1 MATLLQIN
9 GLTPMPAPPAPG
21 QPPQPTAAQLQTA
34 KNEYNAAKNGDGQPL
49 PPPFTFGKIYDNA
62 GNKIDK
68 LPSAPDFSRKEL
80 QKLMQDLPKPD
91 TMLQLPALPIGGIPV
106 PPPAAAPTSFLD
118 IARQT
123 LRKRIRKKLGKKL
136 NAKVINRATRRPA
149 SRAQNN
155 YELLIELSTNVTGKH
170 TIFYSTRMTK
180 QDPKQ
185 GPLTPKQQQQQS
197 FGLPGNYDFPT
208 IKRTNK
214 LSAYAKPIDL
224 SNNKWTDINNELQS
238 WLDAHF
244 HSGNELAFPNPLYP
258 PTVIRGQFNSN
269 SQHDKIFRISDF
281 EWQVLPENLDNLT
294 GPFKFYITNNL
305 TNFQDT
311 NLYIILKVKLTGKY
325 RKGNKINPTRTLPT
339 TKPTRKKGKLKKAA
353 SLCSSQLTGIKNIAL
368 DRYHS
373 APGLWTDSTS
383 EKFEKKFK
391 KSTQSNIVAAN
402 IKLYYE
408 NRQKALNYWEQEY
421 YCRQS
426 VNFNAGVTAGWP
438 LIDPNPSR
446 FPFDPWTLQ
455 PAIALTSTSVR
466 YPNGLHDGAVSVP
479 SDSARMRAWYN
490 PQPPPFNKP
499 PWPLPFSPLG
509 MSLKPSMVIILFKRL
524 NKFINDPAGLPAG
537 PIQAAAQNLQA
548 ILVQGKL
555 PRLNTL
561 PLGRIQILILL
572 YQYVLY
578 NPFDANDE
586 EDLPH
591 TLTPWEPYPELPTP
605 VIRPGG
611 LLVHFGTWL
620 LKPNRM
626 QYAIPVDTGVAPW
639 DPTAAGY
646 VAPPWPIPQFPAQAS
661 RPRVTWQ
668 QIKKNRFY
676 KKEAIKWAKWM
687 VLTNPFAIVGFPE
700 YNDYIYLLQKYKF
713 FKLTVA
719 SDVPLPAT
727 ALVGNEINTQFILP
741 NIVTFPG
748 KSTFRININGF
759 PLWTFPDNATRTPQY
774 INPYAA
780 VSLPAGAPGG
790 WRPAGYLHLTAPQQN
805 RQKWLFVGP
814 PSGKYP
820 KQVWPENN
828 MRVHGNNVF
837 LPLEDSLTNPL
848 RSRNIHLYR
857 TWRGG
862 RRKRTM
868 RKYRKKRKNR
878 TLKRRRRKK

>member
-9 GLTPMPAPPAPG
+9 GLTPMPAPRAPG
-21 QPPQPTAAQLQTA
+21 QPPQPTPAQLQTA
-34 KNEYNAAKNGDGQPL
+34 KNEYNAAKNGDGRPL
-49 PPPFTFGKIYDNA
+49 PPPFTYGKIYDNA
-62 GNKIDK
+62 GNIIDK
-68 LPSAPDFSRKEL
+68 LPSAPNFSRKEL

-91 TMLQLPALPIGGIPV
+91 TLLQLPVLPIGGVPV
-106 PPPAAAPTSFLD
+106 PPAAAAPTSFLA

-123 LRKRIRKKLGKKL
+123 LRKRRRRKLGKKL
-136 NAKVINRATRRPA
+136 NEKVINKATRRTA

-180 QDPKQ
+180 QEPKQ

-208 IKRTNK
+208 IGRTDK
-214 LSAYAKPIDL
+214 SAAYAKPRDI
-224 SNNKWTDINNELQS
+224 SNGKWTDINNELQK

-281 EWQVLPENLDNLT
+281 EWEFLPKNLDNLT

-339 TKPTRKKGKLKKAA
+339 TKPTRKKGKLKKAS
-353 SLCSSQLTGIKNIAL
+353 SLCSSQLTDIKNIAQ
-368 DRYHS
+368 DKYHS
-373 APGLWTDSTS
+373 SPGLFTDSTS

-391 KSTQSNIVAAN
+391 KATQSNIVAAN
-402 IKLYYE
+402 IKLYYK
-408 NRQKALNYWEQEY
+408 NRKKALDYWEQEY

-455 PAIALTSTSVR
+455 PAIALTSKSVQ
-466 YPNGLHDGAVSVP
+466 YPNGLAAGAVSITP
-479 SDSARMRAWYN
+479 NSAPMRAWYN

-509 MSLKPSMVIILFKRL
+509 MSLKPLMVIILFKRL

-537 PIQAAAQNLQA
+537 PIQAAAQNLQG

-561 PLGRIQILILL
+561 PLARIQILILL

-578 NPFDANDE
+578 NPFDANDD
-586 EDLPH
+586 EDVPH
-591 TLTPWEPYPELPTP
+591 TLTPWEPYPELPAP
-605 VIRPGG
+605 VARPGG

-646 VAPPWPIPQFPAQAS
+646 VAPPWPIPQIPAQAA
-661 RPRVTWQ
+661 RPQVTWQ

-687 VLTNPFAIVGFPE
+687 VLANPFAIGGFPE

-713 FKLTVA
+713 FKLNAA
-719 SDVPLPAT
+719 SDVPRPRTRLA
-727 ALVGNEINTQFILP
+727 GNEIHTQFILP

-748 KSTFRININGF
+748 KSTFRININGL

-790 WRPAGYLHLTAPQQN
+790 WRPANYLNLQGPQISRN
-805 RQKWLFVGP
+805 KWLFVGP
-814 PSGKYP
+814 PSGSYP
-820 KQVWPENN
+820 EQVWPENN
-828 MRVHGNNVF
+828 MRLHGNNVF
-837 LPLEDSLTNPL
+837 LPLENSQTGPL
-848 RSRNIHLYR
+848 RKRNILFQSWH
-857 TWRGG
+857 GG
-862 RRKRTM
+862 RRKKTL
-868 RKYRKKRKNR
+868 RKYRKKRKNK
-878 TLKRRRRKK
+878 TLKRRRRRKK